1 MNIVKSSLTFE
12 VYHSQA
18 YRTKKKP
25 LKQIQGTYIEQY
37 AKLSNYCAKIKRT
50 NPGSTLIMKTELVY
64 DKLVFEMIYIYICC
78 DACKKGFL
86 FGCRAMVGLDGCH
99 FKGPPSGQLLTV
111 IGINPNNKIFPIC
124 YAIVVV
130 ESKDSWFWFLQLLI
144 EILSIKNLEVWA
156 FINDKQKIL

>member
-37 AKLSNYCAKIKRT
+37 AKLSNYCVEIKRT
-50 NPGSTLIMKTELVY
+50 NLSSTLIMKIELVY
-64 DKLVFEMIYIYICC
+64 DKLVFEIYIYMLRCMQEGVFI
-78 DACKKGFL
+78 
-86 FGCRAMVGLDGCH
+86 GCRAMVGLDGCH
-99 FKGPPSGQLLTV
+99 FKGPHPGQLLKV

>member
-50 NPGSTLIMKTELVY
+50 NPGSTLIVKTELVY
-64 DKLVFEMIYIYICC
+64 DKLVFEMIYVYIYIYV
-78 DACKKGFL
+78 AMHARRGFYLGVGQWLVLMGTILKGHTL
-86 FGCRAMVGLDGCH
+86 G
-99 FKGPPSGQLLTV
+99 
-111 IGINPNNKIFPIC
+111 N
-124 YAIVVV
+124 Y
-130 ESKDSWFWFLQLLI
+130 
-144 EILSIKNLEVWA
+144 
-156 FINDKQKIL
+156 